1 MHKYRKHH
9 SAVLAVI
16 LLFGIL
22 ILFAVVNSAMDYYH
36 MKMMLGDG
44 MPTTTEIINDIK
56 NTDDD
61 YSSYDFDKRYIEAFI
76 STNHLITY
84 TDSHGDIPEFN
95 SYTMQELINQDSSD
109 SDIIETLLSDLE
121 THKDVNVR
129 DLEYVNTYNFS
140 SVDNSNNKY
149 TVYDLCIEDIDILIT
164 LTPDG
169 SYLDILKIPENK
181 SPYEKAAYENFMD
194 NLDLLK

>member
-36 MKMMLGDG
+36 MKRILGDG
-44 MPTTTEIINDIK
+44 MPTTEIINDIK

-61 YSSYDFDKRYIEAFI
+61 YSSYDFDKRYIEAFT

-109 SDIIETLLSDLE
+109 SDIIETLLTDLE

-129 DLEYVNTYNFS
+129 DIEYVNTYNFS